1 MDKSLHRPTPTKGG
15 FFRYSTLLSQDEL
28 PEEVYSLDDY
38 NFSEFVQSTQGDNEE
53 VVITSREN
61 SVLKESY
68 FSPKSTPQYEPAS
81 INQEEIGVKQPD
93 VIENQFS
100 DRRQKSRVRW
110 SIADT
115 SILIEAK
122 RIERDT
128 QTNGSAMKKAISST
142 EKWKIVQNYCSS
154 HGVDRTANQCRDRW
168 EHVLPDFKRI
178 RDYESHIPSGHDSY
192 WNMTT
197 RERIDRKLPANY
209 AKEIFDAMEM
219 AEEGRMKRHE
229 MDCVLIEERH
239 KKDCVLIEQ
248 RMQKEELN
256 EERLIKIEEQKI
268 NVQLNLV
275 SALTSIGQAM
285 MKISDS
291 F

>member
-1 MDKSLHRPTPTKGG
+1 MASSRFCARIETNLSLVNRSPYFLGRRFVRVGKRGGWSFPSPAVNSYEKAFGGNIFGGRDNLYEEQIGGTPCISSGEVAATQIKEDSHSPNEDVQGKECPSQMKSPSEGDNQTTGKKRKSTSKTSTIKDT
-15 FFRYSTLLSQDEL
+15 FAENNKMIISTLQ
-28 PEEVYSLDDY
+28 
-38 NFSEFVQSTQGDNEE
+38 
-53 VVITSREN
+53 
-61 SVLKESY
+61 
-68 FSPKSTPQYEPAS
+68 
-81 INQEEIGVKQPD
+81 
-93 VIENQFS
+93 
-100 DRRQKSRVRW
+100 
-110 SIADT
+110 
-115 SILIEAK
+115 
-122 RIERDT
+122 
-128 QTNGSAMKKAISST
+128 
-142 EKWKIVQNYCSS
+142 
-154 HGVDRTANQCRDRW
+154 
-168 EHVLPDFKRI
+168 
-178 RDYESHIPSGHDSY
+178 
-192 WNMTT
+192 
-197 RERIDRKLPANY
+197 
-209 AKEIFDAMEM
+209 M